1 MKNIVIN
8 IICILIIIAILAI
21 YKFYT
26 DKKNKLEQIS
36 SNILEQIPSNIK
48 DMKIEKTEEVT
59 EIEKYNA
66 IITLSNQ
73 MTLNN
78 FLLFL
83 ILLIL
88 FVTLILPLILMGTEI
103 NKLLETINNL
113 LNA

>member
-1 MKNIVIN
+1 MANL
-8 IICILIIIAILAI
+8 IIGILIILLAVAIIAEYKI
-21 YKFYT
+21 YQ
-26 DKKNKLEQIS
+26 DKKANINKET
-36 SNILEQIPSNIK
+36 K
-48 DMKIEKTEEVT
+48 TIEDTKEIIEEITEEKVS
-59 EIEKYNA
+59 ELDKYNA

-103 NKLLETINNL
+103 NKLIEAINNL